1 MRKLSPL
8 SSLLF
13 AALLALPASTAH
25 AGLGSLFKAAGSF
38 ADDAAKAGAKAGSH
52 ADDAALGARHMDDG
66 ARHVDDGAIV
76 VDSAAH
82 GDDARFAKEGDARFA
97 KDGDSIAGD
106 VAEQVIGIGADLA
119 GGQDAPEKTATS
131 PVDRETFKHA
141 RRLAL
146 LDGLDRVARQ
156 TNDAALATKAA
167 RIREKERVRHI
178 DALTQMTRKP

>member
-38 ADDAAKAGAKAGSH
+38 ADDAATAGAKAGSH
-52 ADDAALGARHMDDG
+52 ADDG
-66 ARHVDDGAIV
+66 ARHVDDSAVV

-82 GDDARFAKEGDARFA
+82 GDAARFA

-106 VAEQVIGIGADLA
+106 VAEHAIGIGADLA
-119 GGQDAPEKTATS
+119 GGESAPERTATS

-146 LDGLDRVARQ
+146 LDDLDRVARQ

-178 DALTQMTRKP
+178 AALTEMTRKP

>member
-1 MRKLSPL
+1 MRSFSKA
-8 SSLLF
+8 LLL

-38 ADDAAKAGAKAGSH
+38 ADDAAKAGAKAGTH
-52 ADDAALGARHMDDG
+52 ADDAAFGARHIDDG
-66 ARHVDDGAIV
+66 TRQADSAV
-76 VDSAAH
+76 VLDSAAH
-82 GDDARFAKEGDARFA
+82 GDDARFAKEGDAA
-97 KDGDSIAGD
+97 KGGGDSIAAD

-119 GGQDAPEKTATS
+119 GGDSAPERTAAS

-146 LDGLDRVARQ
+146 LDELDRVARE